1 MIRAGL
7 SRYLINIYI
16 NLQYIANILLTFSN
30 EHDNITTLMIESD
43 IQDSTLHQGANMWN
57 NSEIQADYAREQYRD
72 YLATAEH
79 DRLILACGRPL
90 ALSRRVARPLGR
102 ALFNLGAWLLRYGKD
117 ERTAELRRYRAS
129 ARSIKLN

>member
-1 MIRAGL
+1 
-7 SRYLINIYI
+7 
-16 NLQYIANILLTFSN
+16 
-30 EHDNITTLMIESD
+30 
-43 IQDSTLHQGANMWN
+43 MWN
-57 NSEIQADYAREQYRD
+57 ISQMQAEYAREQYRD

-102 ALFNLGAWLLRYGKD
+102 ALFNLGTWLLRYGRD
-117 ERTAELRRYRAS
+117 ERTIALRTYRAS

>member
-1 MIRAGL
+1 MWG
-7 SRYLINIYI
+7 NIE
-16 NLQYIANILLTFSN
+16 L
-30 EHDNITTLMIESD
+30 
-43 IQDSTLHQGANMWN
+43 
-57 NSEIQADYAREQYRD
+57 QADYVREQYRD

-79 DRLILACGRPL
+79 DRMVLSLGRPL

-117 ERTAELRRYRAS
+117 ERTTELRTYRAS